1 MSRRGPGSSY
11 LAMIG
16 EAVSPAWLQTEW
28 VLAQF
33 SKKRKIA
40 IRKYTD
46 FVRDGVGLP
55 SLWGDLKQQIYL
67 GDDNFV
73 AQMQNK
79 IELSGDLK
87 ETLRVQRRKKAKALS
102 DYLAYDNA
110 KLGMDAAYQ
119 TGDYTMNAIAQDFG
133 VHYSTVSRS

>member
-1 MSRRGPGSSY
+1 
-11 LAMIG
+11 MIG
-16 EAVSPAWLQTEW
+16 EAVSPTWLQTAW
-28 VLAQF
+28 LLAQF

-73 AQMQNK
+73 AQMQKK
-79 IELSGDLK
+79 IESSGDIK
-87 ETLRVQRRKKAKALS
+87 EIPRVQRRKRQKRCQITL
-102 DYLAYDNA
+102 L
-110 KLGMDAAYQ
+110 M
-119 TGDYTMNAIAQDFG
+119 TMLN
-133 VHYSTVSRS
+133 